1 MEAKKI
7 SLILLC
13 LFSTSVFAQDM
24 VEIKVVD
31 DKQEALSFIS
41 VAVRNKTDSTLV
53 TGGITNESGIF
64 SLDTSNITPLENHII
79 TLSGIGFLPHVI
91 YDLSPLKFLVVLKE
105 NETILDK
112 VVVHGKKRPMTSIT
126 NDGISISLNNSP
138 LSHIGNGI
146 DLLTQLP
153 LLSGNSESVTVLGKG
168 TPLIYI
174 NGRKVSSMQEV
185 KQLKS
190 SDIKSVK
197 VITNP
202 GAMYDASVSSV
213 LLITTYKP
221 IGEGLGG
228 TVYGKISTGRKV
240 SSDLFLSLQ
249 YRSGAFD
256 LFGSVYNVQTDNPSE
271 QSYSIEFPKVIEKNV
286 SGNTDMRTKRWTQY
300 YTVGINYLPSERH
313 SIGIKHIFSHK
324 SKGDIHAESS
334 TISSTAS
341 NLLKE
346 QYDKDKKETGG
357 THNLNIYWQGRFTDN
372 YSIKLDADFYDTKS
386 SNNESV
392 TQLGYTEGILNNYW
406 MNSRL
411 YAARF
416 VNVINL
422 WDGELNIGAEVSST
436 DNKQSFS
443 SSLGLIGEG
452 QDHLKNIATAGF
464 LTYAKTI
471 GRFSTQLGLR
481 SEFNKFDYYNNG
493 VWQKDQSKKYHHLFP
508 HISVVYQGWLS
519 AQFSYRSTI
528 ARPSY
533 NQLRSGVQYNN
544 ADMFESG
551 NPYLSPMINHTLSL
565 DLQKAN
571 FMLGASY
578 SAVEDLIYSDI
589 SLYKDKPIV
598 LFKHKN
604 LDKSSMLRLY
614 VSYQKKIAWWQPSLY
629 VGYEKPF
636 IKIGSDTFNK
646 GIFTISQKNA
656 FTFPYGISLW
666 TNYNFS
672 SSGHY
677 DTALLKPSHSVSLR
691 VMKKFC
697 NNQLFMSL
705 DVSDIFN
712 ISKEECL
719 LKMNNLEIY
728 NRTKFDS
735 RKISL
740 TVTYNFNTQKNRY
753 QGSQSTDEIN
763 RLK

>member
-1 MEAKKI
+1 MEAKKV
-7 SLILLC
+7 LLFLLC

-31 DKQEALSFIS
+31 DKQAPLSFIS

-53 TGGITNESGIF
+53 TGGITNESGVF
-64 SLDTSNITPLENHII
+64 SIDTGNIAPLENHIV
-79 TLSGIGFLPHVI
+79 TLSGIGFLPHTI
-91 YDLSPLKFLVVLKE
+91 YDLSPRKFVVVLKE
-105 NETILDK
+105 NNAILDE
-112 VVVHGKKRPMTSIT
+112 VVVRGKKRPMTSIT
-126 NDGISISLNNSP
+126 NDGISISLNNSS

-153 LLSGNSESVTVLGKG
+153 LLSGDSERVIVLGKG

-174 NGRKVSSMQEV
+174 NGRKISSMQEV

-221 IGEGLGG
+221 IDVGFGG
-228 TVYGKISTGRKV
+228 TIYGKISAGRKI
-240 SSDLFLSLQ
+240 SSDSYLSLQ
-249 YRSGAFD
+249 YRRGAFD
-256 LFGSVYNVQTDNPSE
+256 LFGSVYNVQTDSPSE
-271 QSYSIEFPKVIEKNV
+271 QTYTIEFPNVMEKNV
-286 SGNTDMRTKRWTQY
+286 SDNTNMRIKRRTQY
-300 YTVGINYLPSERH
+300 YTLGINYLLSERH
-313 SIGIKHIFSHK
+313 SIGIKHLFTHK

-334 TISSTAS
+334 TLSGTAS
-341 NLLKE
+341 KLVKE
-346 QYDKDKKETGG
+346 QYDRDKNETGES
-357 THNLNIYWQGRFTDN
+357 HNLNIYWQGRLTDN

-386 SNNESV
+386 SNNECV
-392 TQLGYTEGILNNYW
+392 TRLGNAEGILNNYW
-406 MNSRL
+406 MKSRL

-416 VNVINL
+416 VNVINI
-422 WDGELNIGAEVSST
+422 WDGELNVGAEASST

-493 VWQKDQSKKYHHLFP
+493 EWQKEQSKKYHHLFP
-508 HISVVYQGWLS
+508 HVSVVYQGWLS
-519 AQFSYRSTI
+519 AQFSYRSSI

-533 NQLRSGVQYNN
+533 IQLRSGVQYNS

-551 NPYLSPMINHTLSL
+551 NPYLSPMIHHTLSL
-565 DLQKAN
+565 DLQKAG
-571 FMLGASY
+571 FMVGAGY
-578 SAVEDLIYSDI
+578 AAIEDLIYSDI
-589 SLYKDKPIV
+589 SLYKNKPIV
-598 LFKHKN
+598 LFQHKN
-604 LDKSSMLRLY
+604 LDKSGTLSLY
-614 VSYQKKIAWWQPSLY
+614 ASYQKKIAWWQPNIY

-636 IKIGSDTFNK
+636 IKIGSVTFNE

-666 TNYNFS
+666 TKYNY
-672 SSGHY
+672 SSGGHN
-677 DTALLKPSHSVSLR
+677 DIALLKPSHSVSLR
-691 VMKKFC
+691 VMKRFC
-697 NNQLFMSL
+697 NNQLSMSL
-705 DVSDIFN
+705 DVSDMFN
-712 ISKEECL
+712 TSKQEYL
-719 LKMNNLEIY
+719 LKMNSLKICNQ
-728 NRTKFDS
+728 TKFDS

-740 TVTYNFNTQKNRY
+740 TITYNFNSQKNRY
-753 QGSQSTDEIN
+753 QGSQSTDEIS
-763 RLK
+763 RLE